1 MTGRRRCTGRGERL
15 DTMPAASVLFA
26 IDIAV
31 AAALCY
37 AAAEAFRC
45 WSLLHAGYWRLAAAG
60 LAVLALDE
68 LLGLHEAIGWA
79 IASLGAPAPWHTS
92 HWDDVVLAGYV
103 LIAAAISLAQLGEL
117 RRSRRAFALLALGF
131 GLAALAV
138 LLDNLAS
145 VVALEE
151 LLELAGAVV
160 IAMAMRVRR
169 VEASSVSLM
178 RRSPRARAGAEVIP
192 G

>member
-1 MTGRRRCTGRGERL
+1 MAVA
-15 DTMPAASVLFA
+15 PVFA
-26 IDIAV
+26 FIDLAV
-31 AAALCY
+31 AALLLY
-37 AAAEAFRC
+37 AAVEAFRC
-45 WSLLHAGYWRLAAAG
+45 SRLLRGGYWQLAAIG
-60 LAVLALDE
+60 LTALALDE

-103 LIAAAISLAQLGEL
+103 LVAGAISLAHLGEL
-117 RRSRRAFALLALGF
+117 RRSPRAFALLALGF

-151 LLELAGAVV
+151 SLELGSAALIAAG
-160 IAMAMRVRR
+160 MRVRR
-169 VEASSVSLM
+169 IEAAGAPGAQ
-178 RRSPRARAGAEVIP
+178 RSTQAGPREGAEVVP